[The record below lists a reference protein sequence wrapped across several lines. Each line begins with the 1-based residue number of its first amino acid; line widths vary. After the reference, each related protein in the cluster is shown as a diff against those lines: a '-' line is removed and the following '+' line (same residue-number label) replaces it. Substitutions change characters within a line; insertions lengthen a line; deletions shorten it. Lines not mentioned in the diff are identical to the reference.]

1 MDVENKKWVA
11 GGGTTAL
18 GIIGTTLGGLN
29 AVTGNGLLGGITGN
43 GDGGGKNCGH
53 LARENAELRERVA
66 TLTSEKYTDQA
77 ILGERDL
84 HLGWVKELASVDA
97 RLDAVDDKLETA
109 VAKNKEDIAA
119 VRKEMELNAI
129 IAAKQSKIDMLEME
143 RRVDC
148 KIDSVAVAANNGIA
162 ANTGA
167 IACLQ
172 TLVNGITKTV
182 IPQSAVC
189 NTSYNSCCSGCVQQ

>member
-18 GIIGTTLGGLN
+18 GIIGTALGGLN
-29 AVTGNGLLGGITGN
+29 TVAGNGLLGGVAG
-43 GDGGGKNCGH
+43 GSDGGKGCGN

-97 RLDAVDDKLETA
+97 RLDAVDDKLGAA
-109 VAKNKEDIAA
+109 VAKNTEDIAA
-119 VRKEMELNAI
+119 VRKEMELNAV

-148 KIDSVAVAANNGIA
+148 KIDSVAISANNGIA
-162 ANTGA
+162 ANSGA

-189 NTSYNSCCSGCVQQ
+189 NTSYNGCCSSTVQQ